1 MGDRVD
7 DSGALSASSLS
18 FPSLAVLCSS
28 KNENRENENRDLAK
42 IDLKGSEKVLI

>member
-18 FPSLAVLCSS
+18 FPSLAALCSS
-28 KNENRENENRDLAK
+28 KNENRDLAK